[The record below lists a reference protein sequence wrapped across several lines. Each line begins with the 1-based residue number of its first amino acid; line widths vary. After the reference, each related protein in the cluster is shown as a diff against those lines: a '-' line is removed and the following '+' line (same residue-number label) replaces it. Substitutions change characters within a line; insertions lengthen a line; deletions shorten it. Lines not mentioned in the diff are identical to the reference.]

1 MLSRTVTVPS
11 GEGALIG
18 ELTLPE
24 TVFGVAILAHGRDSS
39 RRSPRSRAIA
49 GTLQGTALGTL
60 LIDLVTADETTDP
73 SADDTPADGSAGRL
87 AGGDIDLLTHR
98 LITSVDWLAAR
109 LTDLPLGLFGP
120 STGAAAALGAAA
132 ARPGLV
138 DTVVCPGGR
147 PDLAGDEV
155 LGHVHAPVLL
165 LAGGRDA
172 EVLRLNREAAN
183 RLRALSR
190 LRVIPDATHPF
201 EEPAALDEV
210 AAVSARW
217 FVGMGQVH
225 F

>member
-1 MLSRTVTVPS
+1 MLSRTVTVPN

-39 RRSPRSRAIA
+39 RRSPRSRAVA
-49 GTLQGTALGTL
+49 GTLHGTALGTL
-60 LIDLVTADETTDP
+60 LIDLVTADET
-73 SADDTPADGSAGRL
+73 ADEPPADGSTGRL

-165 LAGGRDA
+165 LAGGRDTEA
-172 EVLRLNREAAN
+172 LRLNREAAN
-183 RLRALSR
+183 RLRTLGR

-201 EEPAALDEV
+201 EEPRALDEV

>member
-1 MLSRTVTVPS
+1 MLSQTITVPN

-24 TVFGVAILAHGRDSS
+24 TVFGVAILAHGSESS
-39 RRSPRSRAIA
+39 RRSPRSRAVA
-49 GTLQGTALGTL
+49 GTLHGTALGTL
-60 LIDLVTADETTDP
+60 LIDLVTADET
-73 SADDTPADGSAGRL
+73 ADETAADESTGPGRSV
-87 AGGDIDLLTHR
+87 GGDIDLLTHR
-98 LITSVDWLAAR
+98 LTASVDWLAAR

-172 EVLRLNREAAN
+172 EALRFNREAAN

-190 LRVIPDATHPF
+190 LRVIPYATHPF
-201 EEPAALDEV
+201 EEPGALDEV